1 MDISDYYGENADR
14 EEIAERYA
22 KVREK
27 AFSLMKKE
35 PDFFFSSSGRA
46 EIIGNHTDHERGKV
60 VVSAITCDVVCAV
73 KKRDDKRIEI
83 YSEGFAPIRFSLND
97 TEPRADER
105 GRSVALARGV
115 MAALKKR
122 KYRFGG
128 FTAYTQ
134 SNIFRG
140 AGVSSSAAFEVLLA
154 EIVNHIYLGGALTAY
169 DKAAVGQFAENV
181 YFGKPCGLLDQT
193 GVALGGMNAVD
204 FKDPLRPVCERLTPP
219 EGYTV
224 VIVNSGGSHAALT
237 EHYAAIRAEMEQV
250 AAYFHKKVLREVSY
264 KEFFASLPALRGKV
278 SERAL
283 LRAFH
288 FFDENRRV
296 ELAADALKRGDTAAF
311 LKQIDESGQSSLVC
325 LQNAFV
331 PGSVIQPIPLAMK
344 ISKEIVKDGAVR
356 LHGGGFCGTILAY
369 VADGEAS
376 GYQEEMAKV
385 FGKENV
391 FSTQTRNIGASVI
404 DLQP

>member
-1 MDISDYYGENADR
+1 MNLSDYYGENADR
-14 EEIAERYA
+14 EEITKRYA
-22 KVREK
+22 RLKEK
-27 AFSLMKKE
+27 AFSLMKKD
-35 PDFFFSSSGRA
+35 PDFYFSSSGRA
-46 EIIGNHTDHERGKV
+46 EIIGNHTDHEMGKV
-60 VVSAITCDVVCAV
+60 VVSAITCDIVCAV
-73 KKRDDKRIEI
+73 KKRDDKLIEI
-83 YSEGFAPIRFSLND
+83 YSEGFMPIRFNVND
-97 TEPRADER
+97 TGYRADER
-105 GRSVALARGV
+105 GRSYALARGV

-122 KYRFGG
+122 KYSFGG
-128 FTAYTQ
+128 FTACTQ

-154 EIVNHIYLGGALTAY
+154 EIVNHIYLDGALTAY
-169 DKAAVGQFAENV
+169 DKAVVGQFAENV

-193 GVALGGMNAVD
+193 GVALGGMNLVD
-204 FKDPLRPVCERLTPP
+204 FKDPLHLTCERLTAP

-224 VIVNSGGSHAALT
+224 VIVNSGGNHAALT
-237 EHYAAIRAEMEQV
+237 DHYAAIRTEMGQV
-250 AAYFHKKVLREVSY
+250 AAHFKKKVLRDVSY
-264 KEFFASLPALRGKV
+264 NEFFAELPALKGKV

-283 LRAFH
+283 MRAFH

-331 PGSVIQPIPLAMK
+331 PGSAVQPIPLAMK
-344 ISKEIVKDGAVR
+344 ISKEIIKDGAVR
-356 LHGGGFCGTILAY
+356 LHGGGFCGTVIAY
-369 VADGEAS
+369 VADGETDD
-376 GYQEEMAKV
+376 YQEEMAKV